1 MELVITLRKTVED
14 PDEGRHIYELVK
26 ERLAD
31 RPDVKIQGHVT
42 NHFNM
47 EEPPE

>member
-14 PDEGRHIYELVK
+14 PEEGRQIYLLVK
-26 ERLAD
+26 MRLSD
-31 RPDVKIQGHVT
+31 REDVKIQGHVT

-47 EEPPE
+47 ENEPE

>member
-1 MELVITLRKTVED
+1 MKLIITLRREVASRE
-14 PDEGRHIYELVK
+14 EGKAIYDLVK

-31 RPDVKIQGHVT
+31 RPDVEVSGHVA
-42 NHFNM
+42 NHFKD